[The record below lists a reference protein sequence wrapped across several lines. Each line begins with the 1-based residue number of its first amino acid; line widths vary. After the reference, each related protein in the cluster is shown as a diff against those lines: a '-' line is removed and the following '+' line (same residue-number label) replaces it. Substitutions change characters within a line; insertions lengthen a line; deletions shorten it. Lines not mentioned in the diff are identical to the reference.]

1 MERGWSKR
9 GVGVGKRL
17 AEGVKK
23 SGAVGLERGL
33 KILWITLIQGNN
45 NSADSGLIQ
54 TFAKIS
60 EPQLDLD
67 FNTHKYL
74 TFLHHQFAKKT
85 VTRVKNW
92 FSTLFYM
99 FA

>member
-1 MERGWSKR
+1 M
-9 GVGVGKRL
+9 
-17 AEGVKK
+17 
-23 SGAVGLERGL
+23 GLERGL

-74 TFLHHQFAKKT
+74 TFLHHQFAKKQSQELKIGFQLCFICLPKPY
-85 VTRVKNW
+85 V
-92 FSTLFYM
+92 
-99 FA
+99 